1 MAEEIRQV
9 EVFMLEV
16 YHRILLV
23 RERVLV
29 ELVAITME
37 ERLERLVQSI

>member
-1 MAEEIRQV
+1 MVEVIRQV
-9 EVFMLEV
+9 KAFMLEV
-16 YHRILLV
+16 YHLILPV
-23 RERVLV
+23 EERVVV